1 MTTATNLRM
10 IFALTLVHFTGD
22 LYSAFISPLFP
33 AFVDKLGLS
42 LAQVGIIAGTARFL
56 AFIVQP
62 TVGYFADR
70 YQSRLFPLGGL
81 AMTVVF
87 IPFSGMAP
95 TFWVLLLTVALGSV
109 GSSMYHPSVTG
120 MVPVYAGRNAG
131 LCMSVFNAGG
141 TLAFALGPVFV
152 TAYVARFGLPALP
165 WTMMFG
171 LAVWLWL
178 YRILPTP
185 QSEGLQSLG
194 FYRAL
199 KEALGHV
206 WRTIILIWLVM
217 VLRAVVGQS
226 FITFAPVLMVQEGYS
241 LVAAGGIFALFTAA
255 GTVSGLLG
263 GHLAD
268 RIGFKPVFLTFH
280 ALMTPALLLMMYCQ
294 GSWIYL
300 GAFIAGFMVLSTMP
314 LGVAMAQQI
323 APRGR
328 SMVASLMMGLAY
340 GLGGLFTPL
349 VGAFADSFGVRPVLL
364 AISFLPPVTVALI
377 LWFPK
382 VGPRRA

>member
-1 MTTATNLRM
+1 
-10 IFALTLVHFTGD
+10 
-22 LYSAFISPLFP
+22 
-33 AFVDKLGLS
+33 
-42 LAQVGIIAGTARFL
+42 
-56 AFIVQP
+56 
-62 TVGYFADR
+62 
-70 YQSRLFPLGGL
+70 
-81 AMTVVF
+81 
-87 IPFSGMAP
+87 
-95 TFWVLLLTVALGSV
+95 
-109 GSSMYHPSVTG
+109 
-120 MVPVYAGRNAG
+120 
-131 LCMSVFNAGG
+131 
-141 TLAFALGPVFV
+141 
-152 TAYVARFGLPALP
+152 
-165 WTMMFG
+165 
-171 LAVWLWL
+171 
-178 YRILPTP
+178 
-185 QSEGLQSLG
+185 
-194 FYRAL
+194 
-199 KEALGHV
+199 
-206 WRTIILIWLVM
+206 
-217 VLRAVVGQS
+217 
-226 FITFAPVLMVQEGYS
+226 
-241 LVAAGGIFALFTAA
+241 
-255 GTVSGLLG
+255 LLG

-294 GSWIYL
+294 GNWIYL